1 MRHLEPNIK
10 VNEMKGKNKP
20 ISLIFISL
28 LVLSTMMIIYTPA
41 AESGPFESSDYFKG
55 TIEPQMVSGAY
66 PYPVVTFSIN
76 LTAITTAT
84 INVTKIT
91 WPSGWE
97 YVSSVAQNHSAI
109 WNQKTVTTGYVQF
122 ANTSATAY
130 GITQTTWEIFNVTMK
145 VKITGANKWKI
156 ECWSGA
162 TPEGSAEPKVYVTPW
177 FDAKITPI
185 VTNKKVSK
193 VFTITVKNNASTSAL
208 KQVDIVYGADYTWTG
223 DYDVPDGWSLSH
235 NSTTHTF
242 TLAASAATYYIKYG
256 YEKTFKFNMTSADVS
271 SDTTETW
278 TMTVTNV
285 DGVTDTLQL
294 NTYIDVTPPKTF
306 VWVQPTGYAG
316 YISIDGGYVWLN
328 ITFEDKYYGADYWPT
343 VVPNVTQFTLYSKD
357 ASPKTIGSR
366 STFTY
371 KFRSATIPDGKL
383 VVHFNI
389 TDYVGNSLTKQE
401 VITVVDNKA
410 PVITIAVE
418 SAIPKV
424 EGGVTVWYVGAVS
437 SVNVW
442 VNFTEAEAYNTYSAY
457 DTSLLSAK
465 KIGLYINGSWQSIT
479 SFTWDPIK
487 KWYYAKVMNIAVT
500 KGKCYELF
508 ANITDA
514 ARPHNHTSSARA
526 YLKFDLKKPEV
537 PTWVSYTVIKGGVLI
552 KGLTA
557 TDDVAVY
564 KLKVYNGTQLFVEIP
579 FDKLGSPTLW
589 YDANKKVFIFKDY
602 VILNLT
608 ASVGKTLSIKIAAVD
623 YGQNEGDNSTAISVL
638 VEGYFYPLVLRK
650 GWNLISFP
658 IIPETEDYNII
669 KTWFLAGNLKYVY
682 GYDPASGFVLNP
694 SMTHGKGYWIY
705 VADYDVLLVRG
716 STTELPLP
724 PALPVSYNL
733 KKGWNLA
740 GYTSIYTRSIT
751 EYLSS
756 LEGNSFYKYV
766 YIWDATK
773 QAWTMVN
780 ATDPNKTLSP
790 GTAFWIYLY
799 NDQTLVPP
807 VP

>member
-28 LVLSTMMIIYTPA
+28 LVLSTMMIIYTPTLHA
-41 AESGPFESSDYFKG
+41 GTSTGDY
-55 TIEPQMVSGAY
+55 TEVTLEPQFVSGAY
-66 PYPVVTFSIN
+66 PYPTRKFV
-76 LTAITTAT
+76 
-84 INVTKIT
+84 INVTGLSDANPIDT
-91 WPSGWE
+91 VEVTLPTGWSVVNHEDPSGWSFASPAKWTTTTNE
-97 YVSSVAQNHSAI
+97 IKSGVKLYFNLTLGNITPGHQAWTIKCSDTGVAQPVTDTHTLYVDVSS
-109 WNQKTVTTGYVQF
+109 
-122 ANTSATAY
+122 
-130 GITQTTWEIFNVTMK
+130 
-145 VKITGANKWKI
+145 
-156 ECWSGA
+156 
-162 TPEGSAEPKVYVTPW
+162 W

-208 KQVDIVYGADYTWTG
+208 KQVDIVYEADYTWTG

-235 NSTTHTF
+235 NPTAHKF
-242 TLAASAATYYIKYG
+242 TLVASAATYYIKYG

-278 TMTVTNV
+278 TVTVTNV

-294 NTYIDVTPPKTF
+294 KTYIDVTRPDGFCWKK
-306 VWVQPTGYAG
+306 PTGYAG
-316 YISIDGGYVWLN
+316 YLSVDGGYVWLN
-328 ITFEDKYYGADYWPT
+328 ITFNDKYYGADYWPT
-343 VVPNVTQFTLYSKD
+343 VVPNVTQFTLYSRD
-357 ASPKTIGSR
+357 AYPKVIFGS

-371 KFRSATIPDGKL
+371 NFRGTNILDGKL

-389 TDYVGNSLTKQE
+389 TDCVGNSLTKQE

-457 DTSLLSAK
+457 DISLLSAK
-465 KIGLYINGSWQSIT
+465 KIGLYVNGSWQTIS
-479 SFTWDPIK
+479 SFTWDTAK
-487 KWYYAKVMNIAVT
+487 QRYYAKVTYLVT
-500 KGKCYELF
+500 VGKCYELF

-724 PALPVSYNL
+724 PALPVSYDL
-733 KKGWNLA
+733 KKGWNLV
-740 GYTSIYTRSIT
+740 GYTSIYARNIT
-751 EYLSS
+751 DYLNS
-756 LEGNSFYKYV
+756 LETGSFYKYV
-766 YIWDATK
+766 YVWDAAK
-773 QAWTMVN
+773 QAWTMVD
-780 ATDPNKTLSP
+780 ATKPNILNP

-799 NDQTLVPP
+799 KDQTLVPP

>member
-28 LVLSTMMIIYTPA
+28 LVLSTIMIIYTPTLHA
-41 AESGPFESSDYFKG
+41 G
-55 TIEPQMVSGAY
+55 TSPKTYTEVTLEPQFVSGAY
-66 PYPVVTFSIN
+66 PYPTRKFV
-76 LTAITTAT
+76 
-84 INVTKIT
+84 INVTGLPPAEDNPIDT
-91 WPSGWE
+91 VEVTLPTGWSVVGHEDPSGWSFASPAKWSAIDPTKE
-97 YVSSVAQNHSAI
+97 IKSGVKLYFNLTLGNISPGMDQAWTIKCSDTNVEPPETDTHTLYVDVSS
-109 WNQKTVTTGYVQF
+109 
-122 ANTSATAY
+122 
-130 GITQTTWEIFNVTMK
+130 
-145 VKITGANKWKI
+145 
-156 ECWSGA
+156 
-162 TPEGSAEPKVYVTPW
+162 W

-193 VFTITVKNNASTSAL
+193 VFTITVKNNASTSPIYKVEIA
-208 KQVDIVYGADYTWTG
+208 YGADYTWTG
-223 DYDVPDGWSLSH
+223 GYDVPDGWSLSH
-235 NSTTHTF
+235 NPIDRTF

-256 YEKTFKFNMTSADVS
+256 YEKTFKFNMTSADVA
-271 SDTTETW
+271 SDKDETW
-278 TMTVTNV
+278 TVTVTNV

-294 NTYIDVTPPKTF
+294 KTYIDITSPDGFHWKEPA
-306 VWVQPTGYAG
+306 GYAG
-316 YISIDGGYVWLN
+316 YLSVDGGYVWLN
-328 ITFEDKYYGADYWPT
+328 ITFNDKYYGADYWPT
-343 VVPNVTQFTLYSKD
+343 VVPNVTQFTLYSRD
-357 ASPKTIGSR
+357 AYPKAIFEP

-371 KFRSATIPDGKL
+371 NFRGTNIPDGLL

-410 PVITIAVE
+410 PIITIAVE

-424 EGGVTVWYVGAVS
+424 EGGVTVWYVGPVP
-437 SVNVW
+437 SVNIW
-442 VNFTEAEAYNTYSAY
+442 VNFTEAEAYNTYNAY

-465 KIGLYINGSWQSIT
+465 KIGLYVNGSWQTIS
-479 SFTWDPIK
+479 SFTWDTAK
-487 KWYYAKVMNIAVT
+487 QRYCAKVTYPVT
-500 KGKCYELF
+500 VGKCYELF

-564 KLKVYNGTQLFVEIP
+564 KLKVYNGTQLFVDIP

-589 YDANKKVFIFKDY
+589 CDANKKVFIFKDY

-623 YGQNEGDNSTAISVL
+623 YGQNEGDNSTEISVL

-658 IIPETEDYNII
+658 IIPETEAYDTI
-669 KTWFLAGNLKYVY
+669 KTWFLAGNLKFVY

-694 SMTHGKGYWIY
+694 SMTHGKGYWVY
-705 VADYDVLLVRG
+705 VTDYDVLLVRG

-733 KKGWNLA
+733 TKGWNLA

-756 LEGNSFYKYV
+756 LESNSFYKYV

-780 ATDPNKTLSP
+780 ATDPNNKLSP
-790 GTAFWIYLY
+790 GTAFWIYMY
-799 NDQTLVPP
+799 KDQTLVPP